1 MDSFLYFSLAM
12 KRIFLKKWYKYQQN
26 QQAKNFDSHWYI
38 RFGWLNE
45 PLNNQNQL
53 THLFEIHSP
62 QKFTFAD
69 CFYIQNDDRHFIF
82 FEEVDDQ
89 HPVGFLS
96 VLEVFKDG
104 TYTEPQTILKL
115 DYHLSYPCV
124 FKVENDWYMIPE
136 TSANKTVELWKCKD
150 FPMQWEKHS
159 NLLEG
164 IEAVDTTPFYHEGM
178 WYLFTSTR
186 RNCKKFGDRL
196 DLFYTHHI
204 LQPDWKEHPKN
215 PVCTGQQQFRMAG
228 KPFVYDGKLVRPSQD
243 SLKRY
248 GGNIELKEIIKLSP
262 TEYQEQLF
270 EVVLPHWH
278 SEDDGCHTIN
288 AENNFVVLDAIRLT
302 PKM

>member
-1 MDSFLYFSLAM
+1 MSLS
-12 KRIFLKKWYKYQQN
+12 RTVLKKWYKYQQN
-26 QQAKNFDSHWYI
+26 QHAKKFNSHWYI

-45 PLNNQNQL
+45 ALKNQEQL
-53 THLFEIHSP
+53 KNLFEIHSP
-62 QKFTFAD
+62 KKFTFAD
-69 CFYIQNDDRHFIF
+69 CFYVEDQGRHFIF

-96 VLEVFKDG
+96 VLEVFKNG
-104 TYTEPQTILKL
+104 SYTEPQTILKL

-136 TSANKTVELWKCKD
+136 TSANKTVELWKCTD
-150 FPMQWEKHS
+150 FPTQWEKHS
-159 NLLEG
+159 NLLKR

-196 DLFYTHHI
+196 DLFYTKDI
-204 LQPDWKEHPKN
+204 LQPDWKEHPQN
-215 PVCTGQQQFRMAG
+215 PVCKGHQQFRMAG
-228 KPFVYDGKLVRPSQD
+228 KPFIYQNKLVRPSQD

-262 TEYQEQLF
+262 TEYQEQLL
-270 EVVLPHWH
+270 EVILPHWNNQ
-278 SEDDGCHTIN
+278 DDGCHTIN
-288 AENNFVVLDAIRLT
+288 AENDFVVLDAIRLS
-302 PKM
+302 PKA